1 MVYSLRWIIK
11 IADAVDAVVNN
22 ILGALILF
30 MSLAVVVSVIGREAA
45 NISYDW
51 LEELCRYIHI
61 LIVMLG
67 VGVVTYRGDQIVMD
81 LVFNAIKGKAH
92 IILNLIN
99 HIFILVFLCMG
110 SFWGIQ
116 RVISLFEYGGK
127 TSSKAFYSWQPA
139 LTVPVGFLVG
149 AFLTLAVIIKLVYEL
164 KNYTPDQQKALN
176 QDGSAEKEGD

>member
-1 MVYSLRWIIK
+1 
-11 IADAVDAVVNN
+11 
-22 ILGALILF
+22 
-30 MSLAVVVSVIGREAA
+30 
-45 NISYDW
+45 
-51 LEELCRYIHI
+51 
-61 LIVMLG
+61 
-67 VGVVTYRGDQIVMD
+67 MD

-99 HIFILVFLCMG
+99 HVFILAFLCLG
-110 SFWGIQ
+110 GFWGIQ
-116 RVISLFEYGGK
+116 RVVSLFEYGGK